1 VRRVGLTLALSLA
14 AALATAPAAFGAVGG
29 VTEFST
35 GMPTGGAPQSITAG
49 PDGDL
54 WFTLPGANAIGRIT
68 PTGQV
73 SSFTAG
79 IQTGAQPWGITAGP
93 DGNLWFTERG
103 TGAIGRITPQGQVT
117 EFAIPTSGMRPWG
130 ITAGPD
136 GNLWFTAAQAPA
148 NPGDPIATMVGR
160 ITPQGVV
167 TEFTYALGNT
177 LQPRGITAGPDGN
190 LWVVQSAPVLPE
202 AGSGQ
207 GSIVQMTTQGTVLST
222 FTTGITVGAGLYA
235 IIAGPD
241 GNLWFTEQTGNRVGR
256 ITPAGVVSEYGIAAA
271 AMSPAGIVAGA
282 DGALWVT
289 ENGTANAGNNVVR
302 VTTAGAM
309 TQYQNGISANAGLIG
324 IAAGPDGNL
333 WFTESNG
340 NRIGRLL
347 SGVEPVVT
355 AAPQL
360 SGAPV
365 IGTALSVTTGT
376 WRYLPTSYRYRWL
389 RCTTAAAT
397 KCSTVSGQSKATYA
411 ITNADQGQF
420 LRASVVAVNLNGT
433 SAGAPTQVSAQV
445 PTSAFTVTKPT
456 ITYQERA
463 VLLTSTVTTSWAGPI
478 TQVGTTTQSGR
489 TVQRC
494 LVEQRVAGGGMAQIV
509 CRLPY
514 ASRRTLRY
522 TSLSMTITTT
532 FQATDGPLV
541 TKTQS
546 LRVPARLYPWRP
558 I

>member
-1 VRRVGLTLALSLA
+1 MRRLSLILALCLVAVLA
-14 AALATAPAAFGAVGG
+14 AVPAASAAVGG

-35 GMPTGGAPQSITAG
+35 GMPANGAPQSITAG

-73 SSFTAG
+73 STFTTG
-79 IQTGAQPWGITAGP
+79 IQANAQPWGIAAGP

-103 TGAIGRITPQGQVT
+103 TGAIGRITPTGQVA
-117 EFAIPTSGMRPWG
+117 EFALTTGGLQPWG
-130 ITAGPD
+130 IAAGPD

-148 NPGDPIATMVGR
+148 NPGDAIATIVGR
-160 ITPQGVV
+160 ITPQGVI
-167 TEFTYALGNT
+167 TEFAYAVGNT

-190 LWVVQSAPVLPE
+190 LWFVQSAPTLPE
-202 AGSGQ
+202 AGGVQ
-207 GSIVQMTTQGTVLST
+207 GSIVQMNTQGTVLNT
-222 FTTGITVGAGLYA
+222 FSAGITAGAGLFA
-235 IIAGPD
+235 ITAGPD

-256 ITPAGVVSEYGIAAA
+256 ITPAGVVSEFGIAAA
-271 AMSPAGIVAGA
+271 GMSPSGIVTGA
-282 DGALWVT
+282 DGALWVA
-289 ENGTANAGNNVVR
+289 ENGASNAGNNVLR

-309 TQYQNGISANAGLIG
+309 TQYQNGISANAGLVG

-340 NRIGRLL
+340 NRIGRML

-360 SGAPV
+360 SGSPV

-376 WRYLPTSYRYRWL
+376 WKYLPTSYRYRWL

-397 KCSTVSGQSKATYA
+397 KCTTISGQTKATYT
-411 ITNADQGQF
+411 ITTADQGQF
-420 LRASVVAVNLNGT
+420 LRASVTAVNLNGS
-433 SAGAPTQVSAQV
+433 SAGAPTQVSAQI

-456 ITYQERA
+456 ITYQQRA
-463 VLLTSTVTTSWAGPI
+463 VLLTSTVTTSWAGRI
-478 TQVGTTTQSGR
+478 TQVGTTVQNGR
-489 TVQRC
+489 TVRRC
-494 LVEQRVAGGGMAQIV
+494 RVDQRVAGGGAVQIV

-514 ASRRTLRY
+514 ASRKTLRY

-532 FQATDGPLV
+532 FQAVNGPLV
-541 TKTQS
+541 TKKQT
-546 LRVPARLYPWRP
+546 LRVPARLFPWRAA
-558 I
+558 